1 MTCVNVSIRMSW
13 FESGEFVVFRM
24 RIHDRVASISELSSS
39 TLDYV
44 SKDPF
49 HSNFLVDC
57 FGHYTSIIERWEGQK
72 CFSEGLSCAI
82 ERWFGHQTSVCQFV

>member
-1 MTCVNVSIRMSW
+1 MTCVDVSIRMSR

-44 SKDPF
+44 SKDPSF
-49 HSNFLVDC
+49 EFPSRLFWSLHKR
-57 FGHYTSIIERWEGQK
+57 Y
-72 CFSEGLSCAI
+72 
-82 ERWFGHQTSVCQFV
+82 